1 MKIIEK
7 IDIRPDWY
15 IFMIDNKIKN
25 NKIEEYLKLSYE
37 YERKAAEL
45 ITTSFIKNCREKN
58 KQLEIKNCIFENVR
72 KDIKESCEIIIED
85 DLKLK

>member
-25 NKIEEYLKLSYE
+25 NKIEKYLKLSYE

-45 ITTSFIKNCREKN
+45 ITTSFIKKNFIEKESYEVITRSL
-58 KQLEIKNCIFENVR
+58 KKENFVE
-72 KDIKESCEIIIED
+72 KESCEVIIED
-85 DLKLK
+85 DFKLK